1 MTGRSLNDRL
11 LGSLQPLHERCSRG
25 GDGEAY
31 GRGSAG
37 SGGSAAWWPPSPKT
51 RQAASPAA
59 SRSLPG
65 EAGRQ
70 EGPSSQASQPP
81 GPPHDRCRSTR
92 IWRKPSTATIAR
104 GDATRVLSFFRGFL
118 AEAGPPQQ
126 APSAPTGKRTY
137 ARAQIEQAS
146 RDYLRGRIPEADY
159 QKISADIHAA
169 VNEGRISDP
178 PMRGIGKT
186 RV

>member
-1 MTGRSLNDRL
+1 MAF
-11 LGSLQPLHERCSRG
+11 
-25 GDGEAY
+25 GEAERREKPRQY
-31 GRGSAG
+31 WLSA
-37 SGGSAAWWPPSPKT
+37 PKPKPWLVSID
-51 RQAASPAA
+51 QN
-59 SRSLPG
+59 
-65 EAGRQ
+65 
-70 EGPSSQASQPP
+70 
-81 GPPHDRCRSTR
+81 
-92 IWRKPSTATIAR
+92 WRKPSTATIAR

-137 ARAQIEQAS
+137 TRAQIEQAS